1 MQSTL
6 KAQQTAQQ
14 PTRVSS
20 IPHQSNRA
28 STIHLHK
35 RKLTEQE
42 IQELHQEL
50 ETVDHVIAL
59 ETLYERLGTNAETG
73 LTREQARKI
82 MERDGPNAMSPPK
95 VTPEYVKFL
104 KCMFHGFASLL
115 WVCAI
120 LCFVLY
126 GVTHLMHEIDTG
138 IAWLGIIIVSICITS
153 GVFAY
158 IQESK
163 NIKVMESFEKMVP
176 TFATVIRDGV
186 KLRLGTEELVLGDLV
201 EIRMGDKIPADI
213 RITECR
219 GLRVENSSITGESE
233 PVARTDYPTDRNPL
247 ESANVAF
254 STSFAVAGDGKGI
267 VIATG
272 DRTMIGRLAGL
283 TSQLT
288 KIETPIAKEIRH
300 FVEIITIVAVLCG
313 LGFFGLSLLLEPNL
327 VRAFTYL
334 LGIVIANVPEV
345 LLVTVTTVL
354 TLTAQKMASKN
365 CLVKNLEAVETL
377 GSTSAIC
384 SDKTGTLT
392 QNKMSVSNLWFGHTR
407 YNFPPGERIGV
418 ERDLLLEKPAFGVML
433 RAATLC
439 LRAEFTAESFMLA
452 PIEERE
458 IIGDASET
466 GILKFCEHIHPTQR
480 YREAHSKVA
489 EIPFSS
495 TTKYQMSIHRDA
507 YGYTM
512 ILKGAPE
519 VILDTCA
526 TILTANG
533 ETREMAANDY
543 AISRRACT
551 ELGYLG
557 ERVLA
562 YCDLHLPASVYG
574 PTYKFDTDSPA
585 SYNFPV
591 KGYRF
596 VGLISLQDPPRP
608 GVPEAV
614 HKCRTAGI
622 KVIMVTG
629 DHPVTAMAI
638 AKKVGIISE
647 GHEIRYERVLQ
658 DRSYSQVTDS
668 QQAVSPPDTAAAI
681 VITGAELRNM
691 DASEL
696 DNVIRR
702 YEEIVFA
709 RTSPQQKLLIVESCQ
724 RLGEIVAV
732 TGDGVNDSPA
742 LRKADIGVAMG
753 IAGSDVAKN
762 AADMILMDDNFASI
776 VTGVEEGRLI
786 FDNLKKSIAYTL
798 TSSVPEMLPMLSGL
812 LLAIPLPL
820 VIELV
825 ICIDV
830 GTDLVPAIALAYEK
844 PESDI
849 MRRAPRNPQYDKLV
863 NKRLISITYGQIGM
877 TQSLAGFYTYF
888 MVLMMNGFMPDR
900 LLGLRIE
907 WENPSIND
915 LQDSWGQTWT
925 YENRM
930 NLLMEAQSGYFLSIV
945 ITQMID
951 LIMCKTRRNS
961 IFQQGMSNWFV
972 NFSFVFEVILTG
984 ILLYVPGT
992 EYVFK
997 TMPLMAYWYWPCL
1010 PLGAFL
1016 WIYDE
1021 LRRLCIRLFPGGI
1034 MERET
1039 YY

>member
-1 MQSTL
+1 MM
-6 KAQQTAQQ
+6 QQ
-14 PTRVSS
+14 PSRV
-20 IPHQSNRA
+20 RA
-28 STIHLHK
+28 SSMPHEPTRASIVHLHK
-35 RKLTEQE
+35 KKLTEQE

-59 ETLYERLGTNAETG
+59 ESLYERLGTNAKTG
-73 LTREQARKI
+73 LTNEQARKI
-82 MERDGPNAMSPPK
+82 MQRDGPNALTPPRL
-95 VTPEYVKFL
+95 TPEYIKFL

-126 GVTHLMHEIDTG
+126 GVTLLMHEEDIG
-138 IAWLGIIIVSICITS
+138 IAWLGIIIVTICITS

-163 NIKVMESFEKMVP
+163 NIKVMESFKKMVP

-186 KLRLGTEELVLGDLV
+186 KLRMSTEELVLGDLV

-213 RITECR
+213 RIIECR

-233 PVARTDYPTDRNPL
+233 PVARTNYPTDRNPL

-254 STSFAVAGDGKGI
+254 STSFAVAGDGRGI

-272 DRTMIGRLAGL
+272 DHTMIGRLAGL
-283 TSQLT
+283 TSHLA

-300 FVEIITIVAVLCG
+300 FVEIITIVAVICG
-313 LGFFGLSLLLEPNL
+313 LAFFGLSLLLEPNI

-407 YNFPPGERIGV
+407 YNFPPGQRIGV
-418 ERDLLLEKPAFGVML
+418 ERDLLLEKPAFGAML

-480 YREAHSKVA
+480 YRVEAHPKVA

-495 TTKYQMSIHRDA
+495 TTKYQMSIHRDHA

-519 VILDTCA
+519 VILENCT
-526 TILTANG
+526 TILTADG
-533 ETREMAANDY
+533 ETREMTAHDH

-562 YCDLHLPASVYG
+562 YCDLHLPARTYG
-574 PTYKFDTDSPA
+574 PDYKFDTDSPA

-629 DHPVTAMAI
+629 DHPVTAMAV

-647 GHEIRYERVLQ
+647 GHEIHYERSILQ
-658 DRSYSQVTDS
+658 SRSYSQTSALDP
-668 QQAVSPPDTAAAI
+668 AVVDVAGAI
-681 VITGAELRNM
+681 VITGAELRSM
-691 DASEL
+691 DANEL
-696 DNVIRR
+696 DKIIRR

-742 LRKADIGVAMG
+742 LRQADIGVAMG

-812 LLAIPLPL
+812 LFAIPLPL

-830 GTDLVPAIALAYEK
+830 GTDVIPAIALAYER

-888 MVLMMNGFMPDR
+888 MILMMNGFMPDR

-951 LIMCKTRRNS
+951 LVMCKTRRNS
-961 IFQQGMSNWFV
+961 IFQQGMTNWH
-972 NFSFVFEVILTG
+972 G
-984 ILLYVPGT
+984 IRIAYYAIDGLLV
-992 EYVFK
+992 
-997 TMPLMAYWYWPCL
+997 LAL
-1010 PLGAFL
+1010 LAARRL
-1016 WIYDE
+1016 SLD
-1021 LRRLCIRLFPGGI
+1021 LRRIETFVHSSLSRWHYGKRNVLLKQTFLSFPFL
-1034 MERET
+1034 RAYT
-1039 YY
+1039 YVYTTPM